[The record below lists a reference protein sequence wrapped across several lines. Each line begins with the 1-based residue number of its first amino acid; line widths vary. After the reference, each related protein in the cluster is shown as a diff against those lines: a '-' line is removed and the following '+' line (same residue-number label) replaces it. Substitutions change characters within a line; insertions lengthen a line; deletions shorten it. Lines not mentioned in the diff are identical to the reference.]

1 MNEREEVASEAIALV
16 ESWLKESKRSGS
28 RSPAEKRLAKILKD
42 PKGLDWTLKFV
53 DRVIRPSDRKVAA
66 AELAKL
72 SKGLPKS
79 LGFFDRL
86 AIGLG
91 GLLAIP
97 FSFIVIPIAKAV
109 LRKLVGHLIADA
121 RPKKLTKHI
130 AKAKSGGVSLNL
142 NLLGEAVLGEEEAN
156 YRFNETF
163 ALLKRKD
170 VDYVSIKLSAV
181 ASQLSMWGFEATVQ
195 RMVDKL
201 IPIYEYAARS
211 KTKKFIN
218 LDMEEYRDLGLT
230 MLVFKKL
237 LSKPELKNLE
247 AGIVL
252 QAYLPD
258 SYEALKELTEFA
270 HLRTLEGGAGIK
282 VRIVKGA
289 NLAMELVDSEWHG
302 WNLATYGT
310 KADSDAN
317 YKRLIEYSLNP
328 DRVNSL
334 RVGIAGHN
342 LFDLAYGHELSVRR
356 GVQNKVEFE
365 MLQGMAQHLS
375 TQVKKSVGSLLLYT
389 PVVRPSEFQVAV
401 AYLTRRLEENGS
413 PENFM
418 SGVFDITKSIDVFN
432 REKNRFELSI
442 QKMADL
448 NSAPNR
454 KQNRLAETF
463 EPSSSFENAPD
474 TDTALKNNRDWV
486 RQVLAGAAS
495 LQNNL
500 KTHDAYIAE
509 ANLETYEV
517 EEMVSGARAAA
528 AQWSENPEVRKAL
541 LLRCGVEL
549 AKSRGALLQ
558 LMIAEGGKTIGEA
571 DAELSEAID
580 FANFY
585 AHSIDEITKT
595 QKVDGLDFIAHQLV
609 VVTPPWNFPVAIAA
623 GGVLAALAAGSS
635 VIIKPAPQVVNCVL
649 AMVDTLWRAGI
660 PREVLRVAL
669 VPDNELGL
677 HLVGHSKVDAVILT
691 GAFETAKLF
700 KSYRPRMQLAA
711 ETSGKNAI
719 VISPFADLD
728 LAAAD
733 LSKSAFGHAGQKC
746 SAASL
751 GILVGSVYENKQF
764 LKQLVD
770 AVSSMK
776 VGYGPQ
782 SDATVGPLIEA
793 PSEKLNRAL
802 TTLEP
807 GESWLLEP
815 KQLDD
820 SGRLWRPGIKIGVTE
835 GSFFHQTECF
845 GPVLGLMKAKNL
857 EHALKLQNGTEYGLT
872 AGIHSLNVDEI
883 KTWLRVIEAGNLYVN
898 RGITGA
904 IVERQPFGGFKRSSV
919 GWGLKAGGRNYLLQ
933 FGRFTENSETLKTL
947 TSPISD
953 GVTKYIKEVEPV
965 VDLDKDMAWLIKAAS
980 SDSHWHK
987 ELYGREKYEGLDKG
1001 SMSNE
1006 ANYHRYLPL
1015 NNVIVRV
1022 SRTASKAAVSRIV
1035 MAAKLAGAT
1044 IELSVAKSFIT
1055 SKNLTRKQ
1063 LDVLSGGYKVS
1074 AVEEENFNPVI
1085 TSGTKLILVG
1095 PREARISELQE
1106 NPDLFVLGNDV
1117 TRSGRITLLYLMRE
1131 QSISITQHRFGAI
1144 QSEIVEI
1151 LGSQKI
1157 TAKEPEMTTEDQIVL
1172 LS

>member
-1 MNEREEVASEAIALV
+1 VLEIERDEVAAEAIALV
-16 ESWLKESKRSGS
+16 ESWLKDSKRKGS

-66 AELAKL
+66 VELSKL
-72 SKGLPKS
+72 SKDLPKS
-79 LGFFDRL
+79 LGTLDRI
-86 AIGLG
+86 AISLG
-91 GLLAIP
+91 GLLATS
-97 FSFIVIPIAKAV
+97 FSFIVIPIAKSV

-130 AKAKSGGVSLNL
+130 AKARSSGVSLNL

-156 YRFNETF
+156 HRFNETF

-181 ASQLSMWGFEATVQ
+181 ASQLSMWGFEATVS

-201 IPIYEYAARS
+201 TPLYEYAAS
-211 KTKKFIN
+211 SENKKFIN

-230 MLVFKKL
+230 ILVFKKL
-237 LSKPELKNLE
+237 LSKPTLKNLE

-258 SYEALKELTEFA
+258 SFEALKELTEFA
-270 HLRTLEGGAGIK
+270 HVRTLEGGAGIK

-289 NLAMELVDSEWHG
+289 NLAMELVDAQWHG
-302 WNLATYGT
+302 WNLATYSN

-328 DRVNSL
+328 DRVESL
-334 RVGIAGHN
+334 RIGIAGHN
-342 LFDLAYGHELSVRR
+342 LFDLAYGHVLSVRR
-356 GVQNKVEFE
+356 GVQHKVEFE

-375 TQVKKSVGSLLLYT
+375 SQVKKSVGSLLLYT

-418 SGVFDITKSIDVFN
+418 SGVFDITTSVDVFN
-432 REKNRFELSI
+432 LEKERFELSLSR
-442 QKMADL
+442 MENL
-448 NSAPNR
+448 SSGPNR
-454 KQNRLAETF
+454 KQNRLGDSF
-463 EPSSSFENAPD
+463 EISQVFENAPD
-474 TDTALKNNRDWV
+474 TDTALTNNRDWV
-486 RQVLAGAAS
+486 RQVLAGASS
-495 LQNNL
+495 LEGNL
-500 KTHDAYIAE
+500 KTHQAYLSE

-517 EEMVSGARAAA
+517 EEMVTGAKAAS
-528 AQWSENPEVRKAL
+528 QTWSEDSDARKKI

-585 AHSIDEITKT
+585 AHSIDEILETE
-595 QKVDGLDFIAHQLV
+595 KVDGVEFIPHQLV

-623 GGVLAALAAGSS
+623 GGVLAALAAGSA

-649 AMVDTLWRAGI
+649 AMVETLWRAGV
-660 PREVLRVAL
+660 PREVLRVAML
-669 VPDNELGL
+669 PDNELGL
-677 HLVGHSKVDAVILT
+677 HLVGHSSVDAVILT
-691 GAFETAKLF
+691 GAFETAQLF
-700 KSYRPRMQLAA
+700 KSYRPRIQLAA

-719 VISPFADLD
+719 VVSPFADLD

-751 GILVGSVYENKQF
+751 GILIGSVYENSQF

-776 VGYGPQ
+776 VGYGSQ
-782 SDATVGPLIEA
+782 SDASVGPLIEP
-793 PSEKLNRAL
+793 PSPKLQRAL

-815 KQLDD
+815 QQLDD
-820 SGRLWRPGIKIGVTE
+820 SGRLWRPGIKLGVTE

-845 GPVLGLMKAKNL
+845 GPVLGLMQAKNL
-857 EHALKLQNGTEYGLT
+857 AQALKLQNGTDFGLT
-872 AGIHSLNVDEI
+872 AGIHSLNVEEI
-883 KTWLRVIEAGNLYVN
+883 KTWLENIEAGNLYVN

-933 FGRFTENSETLKTL
+933 FGRFVEKNVST
-947 TSPISD
+947 TSYL
-953 GVTKYIKEVEPV
+953 VTSHESVVSYVQAVEEIVSNPKE
-965 VDLDKDMAWLIKAAS
+965 MSWLVSAGS
-980 SDSHWHK
+980 SDAMWHK
-987 ELYGREKYEGLDKG
+987 NLYSREKYELGLEKG
-1001 SMSNE
+1001 EMANE

-1015 NNVIVRV
+1015 PNVIVRV
-1022 SRTASKAAVSRIV
+1022 SRTASIAALARLV
-1035 MAAKLAGAT
+1035 MAAKLAGTA
-1044 IELSVAKSFIT
+1044 IELSLAKSFVT
-1055 SKNLTRKQ
+1055 SKNLTRQQ
-1063 LDVLSGGYKVS
+1063 LETLAGGFRVSLS
-1074 AVEEENFNPVI
+1074 EEEDFKPSVVP
-1085 TSGTKLILVG
+1085 GTKLILVG

-1106 NPDLFVLGNDV
+1106 NPDLFVFGNEI
-1117 TRSGRITLLYLMRE
+1117 TRSGRVTLLCLMRE

-1144 QSEIVEI
+1144 QSELVNI
-1151 LGSQKI
+1151 L
-1157 TAKEPEMTTEDQIVL
+1157 
-1172 LS
+1172 

>member
-1 MNEREEVASEAIALV
+1 VQENQREEVAAEAIALV
-16 ESWLKESKRSGS
+16 QTWLQDSKRQGS

-42 PKGLDWTLKFV
+42 PQGLDWTLKFV
-53 DRVIRPSDRKVAA
+53 DRVIRPSDRRVAA
-66 AELAKL
+66 SELAKL
-72 SKGLPKS
+72 SNGLPKS
-79 LGFFDRL
+79 LGFIDRV
-86 AIGLG
+86 AIRLG
-91 GLLAIP
+91 GSLATS

-109 LRKLVGHLIADA
+109 LRNLVGHLIADA

-130 AKAKSGGVSLNL
+130 AKAKSSGVSLNL

-156 YRFNETF
+156 HRFNETF

-181 ASQLSMWGFEATVQ
+181 ASQLSMWGFEATVS

-201 IPIYEYAARS
+201 TPLYEYAANS
-211 KTKKFIN
+211 EQKKFIN

-237 LSKPELKNLE
+237 LSTPSLKNLE

-258 SYEALKELTEFA
+258 SFEALKELTEFA

-289 NLAMELVDSEWHG
+289 NLAMELVDAEWHG

-328 DRVNSL
+328 ERVDSL
-334 RVGIAGHN
+334 RIGIAGHN
-342 LFDLAYGHELSVRR
+342 LFDLAYGHVLSVRR
-356 GVQNKVEFE
+356 GVQHKVEFE

-375 TQVKKSVGSLLLYT
+375 SEVKKSVGSLLLYT

-418 SGVFDITKSIDVFN
+418 SGVFDITTNVEVYN
-432 REKNRFELSI
+432 RERDRFALSLSKI
-442 QKMADL
+442 DKL
-448 NSAPNR
+448 NSGSNR
-454 KQNRLAETF
+454 KQNRLGE
-463 EPSSSFENAPD
+463 SFEQSKVFDNAPD
-474 TDTALKNNRDWV
+474 TDTALTNNRDWV
-486 RQVLAGAAS
+486 RQVLAGAKS
-495 LQNNL
+495 LEGNL
-500 KTHDAYIAE
+500 KSHESYLAE
-509 ANLETYEV
+509 ANLETYEI
-517 EEMVSGARAAA
+517 EEMVAGARAEAKA
-528 AQWSENPEVRKAL
+528 WSEDSQMRKKL

-571 DAELSEAID
+571 DSELSEAID

-585 AHSIDEITKT
+585 AQSIEEILETE
-595 QKVDGLDFIAHQLV
+595 KVDGVEFIPHQLV

-623 GGVLAALAAGSS
+623 GGVLAALAAGSA

-649 AMVDTLWRAGI
+649 AMVETLWRAGI
-660 PREVLRVAL
+660 PKDVLRVAL
-669 VPDNELGL
+669 IPDNELGL
-677 HLVGHSKVDAVILT
+677 HLVGHSSVDAVILT
-691 GAFETAKLF
+691 GAFETAQLF

-719 VISPFADLD
+719 VISPFADQD

-733 LSKSAFGHAGQKC
+733 ISKSAFGHAGQKC

-751 GILVGSVYENKQF
+751 GILIGSVYSNPQF

-776 VGYGPQ
+776 VGYGSQ
-782 SDATVGPLIEA
+782 SDASVGPLIEV
-793 PSEKLNRAL
+793 PSQKLARAL

-820 SGRLWRPGIKIGVTE
+820 SGRLWRPGIKLGVTE

-845 GPVLGLMKAKNL
+845 GPVLGLMQAKNL
-857 EHALKLQNGTEYGLT
+857 AHALRLQNGTEFGLT
-872 AGIHSLNVDEI
+872 AGIHSLNVEEI
-883 KTWLRVIEAGNLYVN
+883 KSWLDNIEAGNLYVN

-904 IVERQPFGGFKRSSV
+904 IVERQPFGGFKRSSL

-933 FGRFTENSETLKTL
+933 FGKFVERSSTTKTFPTLVEESITDYLK
-947 TSPISD
+947 SISAIIR
-953 GVTKYIKEVEPV
+953 TPEE
-965 VDLDKDMAWLIKAAS
+965 MTWLYSSAS
-980 SDSHWHK
+980 SDAFWNMSI
-987 ELYGREKYEGLDKG
+987 YSRDKYEHGLEKG
-1001 SMSNE
+1001 EMANE

-1015 NNVIVRV
+1015 PNVIVRV
-1022 SRTASKAAVSRIV
+1022 SRTASMSEVARLV
-1035 MAAKLAGAT
+1035 MAAKLSGTA
-1044 IELSVAKSFIT
+1044 IELSFAKYFVT
-1055 SKNLTRKQ
+1055 ANNLNRQQ
-1063 LDVLSGGYKVS
+1063 LESLAGGFRQS
-1074 AVEEENFNPVI
+1074 LIEEDDFKPEVI
-1085 TSGTKLILVG
+1085 HGTKLILIG

-1106 NPDLFVLGNDV
+1106 NPDLFVFGNEI
-1117 TRSGRITLLYLMRE
+1117 TRSGRITLLWLMRE

-1144 QSEIVEI
+1144 QSELINI
-1151 LGSQKI
+1151 LQG
-1157 TAKEPEMTTEDQIVL
+1157 VR
-1172 LS
+1172 

>member
-1 MNEREEVASEAIALV
+1 MLEIQRDEVAAEAIALV
-16 ESWLKESKRSGS
+16 ESWLKESKRKGS

-72 SKGLPKS
+72 SKDLPKS
-79 LGFFDRL
+79 LGPIDRA
-86 AIGLG
+86 AISLG
-91 GLLAIP
+91 GSLATS

-130 AKAKSGGVSLNL
+130 SKARSGGVSLNL

-156 YRFNETF
+156 HRFHETF

-181 ASQLSMWGFEATVQ
+181 ASQLSMWGFEATVT
-195 RMVDKL
+195 RMVEKL
-201 IPIYEYAARS
+201 TPLYEYAAS
-211 KTKKFIN
+211 SNEKKFIN

-237 LSKPELKNLE
+237 LSKPTLKNLE

-258 SYEALKELTEFA
+258 SFEALKELTEFA
-270 HLRTLEGGAGIK
+270 HVRTLEGGAGIK

-289 NLAMELVDSEWHG
+289 NLAMELVDAQWHG
-302 WNLATYGT
+302 WKLATYGT

-328 DRVNSL
+328 ERVNSL
-334 RVGIAGHN
+334 RIGIAGHN
-342 LFDLAYGHELSVRR
+342 LFDLAYGHVLSVKR
-356 GVQNKVEFE
+356 GVQHKVEFE

-375 TQVKKSVGSLLLYT
+375 AQVKKSVGSLLLYT

-418 SGVFDITKSIDVFN
+418 SGVFDITTDVDVYN
-432 REKNRFELSI
+432 RERDRFTLSLSKI
-442 QKMADL
+442 DNL
-448 NSAPNR
+448 NSGPNR
-454 KQNRLAETF
+454 KQNRLGDNF
-463 EPSSSFENAPD
+463 EISQVFENAPD
-474 TDTALKNNRDWV
+474 TDTALTNNRDWV
-486 RQVLAGAAS
+486 RQVLAGAKS
-495 LQNNL
+495 LEGNL
-500 KTHDAYIAE
+500 KPHQSYLDE
-509 ANLETYEV
+509 ANLETYEI
-517 EEMVSGARAAA
+517 EEMVSGAKAAA
-528 AQWSENPEVRKAL
+528 HSWSEDHQLRKTL

-585 AHSIDEITKT
+585 AHSIKEILETE
-595 QKVDGLDFIAHQLV
+595 KVDGVEFIPHQLV

-623 GGVLAALAAGSS
+623 GGVLAALAAGSA

-660 PREVLRVAL
+660 PKEVLRVAM

-677 HLVGHSKVDAVILT
+677 HLVGHSSVDAVILT
-691 GAFETAKLF
+691 GAFETAQMF

-751 GILVGSVYENKQF
+751 GILIGSVYENAQF

-776 VGYGPQ
+776 VGYGSQ
-782 SDATVGPLIEA
+782 SDASVGPLIEP
-793 PSEKLNRAL
+793 PSQKLARAL
-802 TTLEP
+802 TSLEP

-820 SGRLWRPGIKIGVTE
+820 SGRLWRPGIKLGVTE

-845 GPVLGLMKAKNL
+845 GPVLGLMQAKNL
-857 EHALKLQNGTEYGLT
+857 AHALRLQNGTEFGLT
-872 AGIHSLNVDEI
+872 AGIHSLNTSEI
-883 KTWLRVIEAGNLYVN
+883 KSWLERIEAGNLYVN

-933 FGRFTENSETLKTL
+933 FGRFVEKIHSSNKYPNPVHESVVGYLNDVSQL
-947 TSPISD
+947 LPSPKEMSWLVSAGASD
-953 GVTKYIKEVEPV
+953 A
-965 VDLDKDMAWLIKAAS
+965 L
-980 SDSHWHK
+980 WHK
-987 ELYGREKYEGLDKG
+987 SLYSRESYAQGLEKG
-1001 SMSNE
+1001 EMVNE

-1015 NNVIVRV
+1015 PNVIVRA
-1022 SRTASKAAVSRIV
+1022 SRTAAIAEVARVV
-1035 MAAKLAGAT
+1035 MAAKLSGT
-1044 IELSVAKSFIT
+1044 QLELSFAKSFVT
-1055 SKNLTRKQ
+1055 SNNLTREQ
-1063 LDVLSGGYKVS
+1063 LESLAGGFKFGVS
-1074 AVEEENFNPVI
+1074 EEEYFKPTIVP
-1085 TSGTKLILVG
+1085 GTKLILIG
-1095 PREARISELQE
+1095 PREACVSELQE
-1106 NPDLFVLGNDV
+1106 NPDLFVFGNEI
-1117 TRSGRITLLYLMRE
+1117 TRSGRITLLCLMRE

-1144 QSEIVEI
+1144 QSELVNI
-1151 LGSQKI
+1151 L
-1157 TAKEPEMTTEDQIVL
+1157 
-1172 LS
+1172 

>member
-1 MNEREEVASEAIALV
+1 MLRSEREEVAQKAITLV
-16 ESWLKESKRSGS
+16 SQWLEESKRKGS

-53 DRVIRPSDRKVAA
+53 DRVIRPSDRKVSAH
-66 AELAKL
+66 ELTKL
-72 SKGLPKS
+72 SKDLPKS
-79 LGFFDRL
+79 LGVIDRL
-86 AIGLG
+86 MISVG
-91 GLLAIP
+91 GIFAKP

-121 RPKKLTKHI
+121 RPKKLAKHI
-130 AKAKSGGVSLNL
+130 SKAKTGGVNLNL

-156 YRFNETF
+156 YRFDETF
-163 ALLKRKD
+163 NLLKRPD

-181 ASQLSMWGFEATVQ
+181 ASQLSMWGFEATVS

-201 IPIYEYAARS
+201 TPIYQYAAKS
-211 KTKKFIN
+211 KTQKFIN

-230 MLVFKKL
+230 ILVFKKL

-270 HLRTLEGGAGIK
+270 QLRTMEGAAGIK

-289 NLAMELVDSEWHG
+289 NLAMEVVDAEWHG

-317 YKRLIEYSLNP
+317 YKRLIEYSIHP
-328 DRVNSL
+328 ERIKSL
-334 RVGIAGHN
+334 RIGIAGHN
-342 LFDLAYGHELSVRR
+342 LFDLAYGHILAESI
-356 GVQNKVEFE
+356 GVSDRVEFE

-375 TQVKKSVGSLLLYT
+375 SQVKKSVGSLLLYT

-413 PENFM
+413 PDNFM
-418 SGVFDITKSIDVFN
+418 SGVFDITKSTEVFE
-432 REKNRFELSI
+432 REKNRFELSLSRI
-442 QKMADL
+442 DEL
-448 NSAPNR
+448 NAGPNR
-454 KQNRLAETF
+454 KQNRLGETF
-463 EPSSSFENAPD
+463 TPSAVFENAPD
-474 TDTALKNNRDWV
+474 TDTALKNNRDWI
-486 RQVLAGAAS
+486 RQVIAGAQS
-495 LQNNL
+495 LEGNL
-500 KTHDAYIAE
+500 KTHAAYVNE

-517 EEMVSGARAAA
+517 EEMVTQAKQAAA
-528 AQWSENPEVRKAL
+528 GWALDRQVRKDL

-549 AKSRGALLQ
+549 AKTRGALLQ

-585 AHSIDEITKT
+585 AHSIDEITRT
-595 QKVDGLDFIAHQLV
+595 EEQDGAEFIPHQLV

-649 AMVDTLWRAGI
+649 AMVDVLWRAGI
-660 PREVLRVAL
+660 PKEVLKVAL

-691 GAFETAKLF
+691 GAFETAQLF
-700 KSYRPRMQLAA
+700 KNYRPRMQLAA

-728 LAAAD
+728 QAAAD

-764 LKQLVD
+764 LKQLID

-776 VGYGPQ
+776 VGYGSQ
-782 SDATVGPLIEA
+782 SDASVGPLIES
-793 PSEKLNRAL
+793 PSPKLDRAL

-807 GESWLLEP
+807 GERWLLEP

-820 SGRLWRPGIKIGVTE
+820 SGRLWRPGVKIGVKK
-835 GSFFHQTECF
+835 GSFFHLTECF
-845 GPVLGLMKAKNL
+845 GPVLGLMKANNL
-857 EHALKLQNGTEYGLT
+857 EHALELQNGTDFGLT

-883 KTWLRVIEAGNLYVN
+883 SLWLSKIDAGNLYVN

-933 FGRFTENSETLKTL
+933 FGRFVEKPELTFNTSGELQEKVSNYLSQVSSLLDSPKETQ
-947 TSPISD
+947 
-953 GVTKYIKEVEPV
+953 
-965 VDLDKDMAWLIKAAS
+965 WLESCAAS
-980 SDSHWHK
+980 DSYWHK
-987 ELYGREKYEGLDKG
+987 DLYARDAYGLPLAKG
-1001 SMSNE
+1001 EMANE
-1006 ANYHRYLPL
+1006 ANFHRYLSLP
-1015 NNVIVRV
+1015 NVIVRV
-1022 SRTASKAAVSRIV
+1022 SRTASKVQVARIV
-1035 MAAKLAGAT
+1035 MAAKLTGT
-1044 IELSVAKSFIT
+1044 PMQLSFAKSFIT
-1055 SKNLTRKQ
+1055 SRNLTKKL
-1063 LDVLSGGYKVS
+1063 LDVLAGGFKYS
-1074 AVEEENFNPVI
+1074 LNEEETFKPQVLP
-1085 TSGTKLILVG
+1085 GTKLILVG
-1095 PREARISELQE
+1095 PREASISELQE
-1106 NPDLFVLGNDV
+1106 NPDLFVFGNEI
-1117 TRSGRITLLYLMRE
+1117 TRSGRITLLMLMRE
-1131 QSISITQHRFGAI
+1131 QAISVTQHRFGAI
-1144 QSEIVEI
+1144 QSELVSI
-1151 LGSQKI
+1151 L
-1157 TAKEPEMTTEDQIVL
+1157 
-1172 LS
+1172 

>member
-1 MNEREEVASEAIALV
+1 MLEIQRDEVAAEAIALV
-16 ESWLKESKRSGS
+16 ESWLKESKRKGS

-42 PKGLDWTLKFV
+42 SKGLDWTLKFV

-72 SKGLPKS
+72 SKDLPKS
-79 LGFFDRL
+79 LGPIDRA
-86 AIGLG
+86 AISLG
-91 GLLAIP
+91 GSLATS

-121 RPKKLTKHI
+121 RPKKLSKHI
-130 AKAKSGGVSLNL
+130 SKAKSGGVSLNL

-156 YRFNETF
+156 HRFHETF

-181 ASQLSMWGFEATVQ
+181 ASQLSMWGFEATVT
-195 RMVDKL
+195 RMVEKL
-201 IPIYEYAARS
+201 TPLYEYAAS
-211 KTKKFIN
+211 SNQKKFIN

-237 LSKPELKNLE
+237 LSKPTLKNLE

-258 SYEALKELTEFA
+258 SFEALKELTEFA
-270 HLRTLEGGAGIK
+270 HVRTLEGGAGIK

-289 NLAMELVDSEWHG
+289 NLAMELVDAQWHG
-302 WNLATYGT
+302 WKLATYGT

-328 DRVNSL
+328 ERVNSL
-334 RVGIAGHN
+334 RIGIAGHN
-342 LFDLAYGHELSVRR
+342 LFDLAYGHVLSVKR
-356 GVQNKVEFE
+356 GVQHKVEFE

-375 TQVKKSVGSLLLYT
+375 SQVKKSVGSLLLYT

-418 SGVFDITKSIDVFN
+418 SGVFDITTNVDVYN
-432 REKNRFELSI
+432 RERNRFLLSLSKI
-442 QKMADL
+442 DNL
-448 NSAPNR
+448 NSGSNR
-454 KQNRLAETF
+454 KQNRLGDNF
-463 EPSSSFENAPD
+463 EISQVFENAAD
-474 TDTALKNNRDWV
+474 TDTALTNNRDWV
-486 RQVLAGAAS
+486 RQVLAGAKS
-495 LQNNL
+495 LEGNL
-500 KTHDAYIAE
+500 KPHQSYLDE

-517 EEMVSGARAAA
+517 EEMVSAAKAAA
-528 AQWSENPEVRKAL
+528 HSWSEDPQIRKTL

-571 DAELSEAID
+571 DTELSEAID

-585 AHSIDEITKT
+585 AHSIEEILETEN
-595 QKVDGLDFIAHQLV
+595 VDGVEFIPHQLV

-623 GGVLAALAAGSS
+623 GGVLAALAAGSA

-660 PREVLRVAL
+660 PKEVLRVAM

-677 HLVGHSKVDAVILT
+677 HLVGHSSVDAVILT
-691 GAFETAKLF
+691 GAFETAQMF
-700 KSYRPRMQLAA
+700 KSYRPRMRLTA

-751 GILVGSVYENKQF
+751 GILIGSVYENAQF

-776 VGYGPQ
+776 VGYGSQ
-782 SDATVGPLIEA
+782 SDASVGPLIEP
-793 PSEKLNRAL
+793 PSQKLARAL
-802 TTLEP
+802 SSLEP

-820 SGRLWRPGIKIGVTE
+820 SGRLWRPGIKLGVTE

-845 GPVLGLMKAKNL
+845 GPVLGLMQAKNL
-857 EHALKLQNGTEYGLT
+857 AHALRLQNGTEFGLT
-872 AGIHSLNVDEI
+872 AGIHSLNTSEI
-883 KTWLRVIEAGNLYVN
+883 KCWLERIEAGNLYVN

-933 FGRFTENSETLKTL
+933 FGRFVEKTDSNNKYPNAVHESVVGYL
-947 TSPISD
+947 NDVSQLLPSPKEMSWLVSAGASD
-953 GVTKYIKEVEPV
+953 A
-965 VDLDKDMAWLIKAAS
+965 L
-980 SDSHWHK
+980 WHK
-987 ELYGREKYEGLDKG
+987 SLYGRESYGQGLEKG
-1001 SMSNE
+1001 EMVNE
-1006 ANYHRYLPL
+1006 ANYHRYLPVP
-1015 NNVIVRV
+1015 NVIVRV
-1022 SRTASKAAVSRIV
+1022 SRTAAIADVARVV
-1035 MAAKLAGAT
+1035 MAAKLSGT
-1044 IELSVAKSFIT
+1044 QLELSFAKSFVT
-1055 SKNLTRKQ
+1055 SNNLTRQQ
-1063 LDVLSGGYKVS
+1063 LESLAGGLKFGLS
-1074 AVEEENFNPVI
+1074 EEEDFKPTVVP
-1085 TSGTKLILVG
+1085 GTKLILIG
-1095 PREARISELQE
+1095 PREACVSELQE
-1106 NPDLFVLGNDV
+1106 NPDLFVFGNEI
-1117 TRSGRITLLYLMRE
+1117 TRSGRITLLCVMRE

-1144 QSEIVEI
+1144 QSELVNI
-1151 LGSQKI
+1151 L
-1157 TAKEPEMTTEDQIVL
+1157 
-1172 LS
+1172 